1 VTLKSDSAELQ
12 EVVVVGY
19 GVKKNLVTGSISSI
33 SSKQIESNARVEQVL
48 QGRTSGVTVVSSSG
62 SPGSGAKVRISA
74 GSNGNSDPLYIV
86 DGMKVSTIENLAPS
100 DIANVEVLKDAASAA
115 IYGTEGANGVVI
127 ITTKQGKVGDIVVS
141 YNSIY
146 YAIS

>member
-1 VTLKSDSAELQ
+1 
-12 EVVVVGY
+12 
-19 GVKKNLVTGSISSI
+19 
-33 SSKQIESNARVEQVL
+33 
-48 QGRTSGVTVVSSSG
+48 
-62 SPGSGAKVRISA
+62 
-74 GSNGNSDPLYIV
+74 
-86 DGMKVSTIENLAPS
+86 MKVSTIENLAPS
-100 DIANVEVLKDAASAA
+100 DIANVEVLKDAAAA

>member
-1 VTLKSDSAELQ
+1 LVTEL
-12 EVVVVGY
+12 
-19 GVKKNLVTGSISSI
+19 KKNLVTGSISSI

>member
-1 VTLKSDSAELQ
+1 
-12 EVVVVGY
+12 
-19 GVKKNLVTGSISSI
+19 
-33 SSKQIESNARVEQVL
+33 
-48 QGRTSGVTVVSSSG
+48 
-62 SPGSGAKVRISA
+62 VRIRGA
-74 GSNGNSDPLYIV
+74 GSNGNSDPYIV

>member
-1 VTLKSDSAELQ
+1 
-12 EVVVVGY
+12 
-19 GVKKNLVTGSISSI
+19 
-33 SSKQIESNARVEQVL
+33 
-48 QGRTSGVTVVSSSG
+48 
-62 SPGSGAKVRISA
+62 
-74 GSNGNSDPLYIV
+74 
-86 DGMKVSTIENLAPS
+86 MKVSTIENLAPS
-100 DIANVEVLKDAASAA
+100 DIANVEVLKDAAA